1 MGAFLNFVVFPKI
14 SGLYQK
20 HRLPWHQLEKL
31 GEVFKNNFLTVMQ
44 DLKRRIKA
52 GTAKNRCH
60 TISEWSLIH
69 NLSVMHFYCKLTIC
83 VHNIYAK
90 LFIFTMHIA
99 LVMCLQTKYSIYA
112 AINHLSVDGK

>member
-60 TISEWSLIH
+60 TISEWSLISCLLH
-69 NLSVMHFYCKLTIC
+69 GSNGMDFDQCPFLCLFKA
-83 VHNIYAK
+83 IY
-90 LFIFTMHIA
+90 LDR
-99 LVMCLQTKYSIYA
+99 TKR
-112 AINHLSVDGK
+112 